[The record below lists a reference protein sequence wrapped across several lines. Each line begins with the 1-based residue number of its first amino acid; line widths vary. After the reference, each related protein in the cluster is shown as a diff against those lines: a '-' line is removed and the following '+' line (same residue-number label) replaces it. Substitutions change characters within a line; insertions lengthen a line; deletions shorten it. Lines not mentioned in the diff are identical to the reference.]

1 MARTFTFLTA
11 KPYCECVFS
20 ELQNHT
26 LKDTQ
31 PLVVTQIDCLLNDGV
46 QKEENVSLINDGVK
60 NVNIQRINNYSNNRK
75 SFSQFRSD
83 NSKRPYTGK
92 YRPTQ
97 RIKKCTICKA
107 GQEANKYPYIDP
119 VKKNNFTKIY
129 QVEYEQDS
137 EYENDK
143 FIHENASPVTPV
155 TDNCNHAIP
164 SLSKVQVCQSPTLEL
179 YYKSKQLKD
188 TLDTVATAS
197 LITESMC
204 RYAGILI
211 LPAIE
216 AWVLILVLKTFVEKQ
231 ARN

>member
-26 LKDTQ
+26 LKDIQ

-46 QKEENVSLINDGVK
+46 QKEEKVSLIDDGVK

-129 QVEYEQDS
+129 Q
-137 EYENDK
+137 
-143 FIHENASPVTPV
+143 
-155 TDNCNHAIP
+155 
-164 SLSKVQVCQSPTLEL
+164 L
-179 YYKSKQLKD
+179 
-188 TLDTVATAS
+188 
-197 LITESMC
+197 
-204 RYAGILI
+204 
-211 LPAIE
+211 
-216 AWVLILVLKTFVEKQ
+216 
-231 ARN
+231 

>member
-26 LKDTQ
+26 LKDIQ

-46 QKEENVSLINDGVK
+46 QKEEKVSLIDDGVK

-97 RIKKCTICKA
+97 RIKKFTICKA
-107 GQEANKYPYIDP
+107 AKEPFIGHEANECPYIDP
-119 VKKNNFTKIY
+119 VNRSDFTKIY
-129 QVEYEQDS
+129 QLEYEQES
-137 EYENDK
+137 EYENDE
-143 FIHENASPVTPV
+143 FIHESASADTPV
-155 TDNCNHAIP
+155 TDNRDHAIP
-164 SLSKVQVCQSPTLEL
+164 SLSRVQVCQSPTLEL
-179 YYKSKQLKD
+179 YYKNKQLKV
-188 TLDTVATAS
+188 TLDTGATAS
-197 LITESMC
+197 LITESIC
-204 RYAGILI
+204 RSAGMPI
-211 LPAIE
+211 LP
-216 AWVLILVLKTFVEKQ
+216 TTQQTTQ
-231 ARN
+231 ADG